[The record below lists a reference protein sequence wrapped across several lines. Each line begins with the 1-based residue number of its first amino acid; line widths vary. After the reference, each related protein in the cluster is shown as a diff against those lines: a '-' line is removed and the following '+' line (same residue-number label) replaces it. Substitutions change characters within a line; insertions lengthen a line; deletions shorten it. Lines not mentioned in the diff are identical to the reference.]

1 MLRKGV
7 KSPQKGRSIVKV
19 AISMCCLHDRF
30 VLGEL
35 NNVSFLKY
43 AASLAVDGV
52 ELCDQYLTNFGE
64 LEKVCQ
70 VLEETGLEVACYAL
84 TQHLEKPEAL
94 MRGIENGLQLGASCI
109 RISEPFVGLPEILP
123 YLEEAELTL
132 CLDQGRLPLSID
144 SPYVKSTFHMADF
157 FLLGERPHSKV
168 GHVRASD
175 LRLADSHEKSRSVRG
190 QDGEHYVGSVLGLG
204 LVEVE
209 AIIRALWEQNYT
221 GWISVDFSGLENPLF
236 GLEASLKN
244 LRHYLREL

>member
-1 MLRKGV
+1 M
-7 KSPQKGRSIVKV
+7 KV

-52 ELCDQYLTNFGE
+52 ELCDRYLKDLGE
-64 LEKVCQ
+64 LERMLQ

-84 TQHLEKPEAL
+84 TQDLEEPEAL
-94 MRGIENGLQLGASCI
+94 KQGIETGLQLGASCI
-109 RISEPFVGLPEILP
+109 RVSEPFARLPEILP

-132 CLDQGRLPLSID
+132 CLDQGSLPLSID

-157 FLLGERPHSKV
+157 FLLGERPHPKV

-175 LRLADSHEKSRSVRG
+175 LRLAESHEKSRGLRG

-204 LVEVE
+204 LVEVQ

-221 GWISVDFSGLENPLF
+221 GWIAVDFSGLESPLF

-244 LRHYLREL
+244 LRQYLREL